1 MSQPVFDSALSKEGM
16 SGPLADLARRIYQ
29 QESSGG
35 KNTQTSNAGARGGM
49 QIIPSTFASVADK
62 DWNIDDPEQN
72 ARAGLR
78 YIKQLNTL
86 AQGDPRLV
94 AIGYYGG
101 PGAMAK
107 ARRGEA
113 VRDPRNPKAPDTF
126 QYADQVLGQGKTK
139 AIPVVAQR
147 SEEVA
152 PTAEPTLIVAAP
164 QREEVAPATAQPLRK
179 LPVED
184 WSLIQ
189 QSTNAPVRPE
199 DLAFAMPT
207 VAAPTAPVWVKPQN
221 YVPNFQA
228 FQRWKG
234 KV

>member
-1 MSQPVFDSALSKEGM
+1 MRQPVFDSALSKEGM

-29 QESSGG
+29 QESSSG

-86 AQGDPRLV
+86 AQGDPQLV

-113 VRDPRNPKAPDTF
+113 VRDPRNPNAPDTF
-126 QYADQVLGQGKTK
+126 QYAQQVLGSQGK
-139 AIPVVAQR
+139 ASQR
-147 SEEVA
+147 TEKVA
-152 PTAEPTLIVAAP
+152 PAPEPALIATAP
-164 QREEVAPATAQPLRK
+164 QREEVVPEEAQPLRK

-189 QSTNAPVRPE
+189 QATNAPVQPA
-199 DLAFAMPT
+199 DLAFAVPT

-221 YVPNFQA
+221 YAPNFQA